1 MNMKLPG
8 SMSRYIILC
17 AAALLASC
25 AAPKLTVQPPAV
37 TLTGIEVRN
46 IGISGQTFLLG
57 FAVSNPNPFPLP
69 VKNIRYTVMLDG
81 QRFAGGETESDFV
94 VSARGDGEFRIGV
107 EMDLLQSV
115 SQLSTLFRGGL
126 RDTLEYDMDGSLA
139 VDIPFSRPIPFSS
152 KGVIKVRPYN

>member
-1 MNMKLPG
+1 MKQPG
-8 SMSRYIILC
+8 FTSRYMVVC

-25 AAPKLTVQPPAV
+25 ATPRVAVQPPDV
-37 TLTGIEVRN
+37 TLTGVQVRD

-69 VKNIRYTVMLDG
+69 VKSIRYTVLLDN
-81 QRFAGGETESDFV
+81 QKFAGGETQSDFV
-94 VSARGDGEFRIGV
+94 VSARGDGEFVIGV

-126 RDTLEYDMDGSLA
+126 RDTIEYDLNGSLA
-139 VDIPFSRPIPFSS
+139 VDLPFSRPIPFSS
-152 KGVIKVRPYN
+152 SGVIQVRPDG

>member
-1 MNMKLPG
+1 MSMKPPRFAF
-8 SMSRYIILC
+8 RYIMLC
-17 AAALLASC
+17 AAVLLASC
-25 AAPKLTVQPPAV
+25 ATPRMTVQPPEV
-37 TLTGIEVRN
+37 TLTEVQVRD

-69 VKNIRYTVMLDG
+69 VRNIRYTVMLDG

-115 SQLSTLFRGGL
+115 SQLSTLFRGGF
-126 RDTLEYDMDGSLA
+126 RDTIEYDLDGSLA
-139 VDIPFSRPIPFSS
+139 VDIPFTRPIPFSS
-152 KGVIKVRPYN
+152 TGVIKVRPYN

>member
-1 MNMKLPG
+1 MKLPKFE
-8 SMSRYIILC
+8 SRYIILC

-25 AAPKLTVQPPAV
+25 ATSRIAVQPPEV
-37 TLTGIEVRN
+37 VLTGVQVRD

-81 QRFAGGETESDFV
+81 QKFAGGETQSDFV
-94 VSARGDGEFRIGV
+94 VSARGDGEFSIGV

-126 RDTLEYDMDGSLA
+126 RDTIEYDLDGTLA
-139 VDIPFSRPIPFSS
+139 VDIPFARPVPFSS
-152 KGVIKVRPYN
+152 SGVIKVRPQP